1 MNTDFCS
8 RKEYL
13 DYIFSYFDSEGCGKI
28 SRTKLY
34 DEIEKMGLELP
45 GKLVNE
51 IMKEADKDMDG
62 FISYQEF
69 MESLLSD

>member
-1 MNTDFCS
+1 
-8 RKEYL
+8 
-13 DYIFSYFDSEGCGKI
+13 
-28 SRTKLY
+28 
-34 DEIEKMGLELP
+34 MGLELP